1 MLEKKQRHNSNGEC
15 KQWGKWCKRRNF
27 LTKKITTIFSIAG
40 RIRRRKEEEEEITSC
55 SKKAADERKV
65 LEVPFGASN
74 KSCSIQKQLMAG
86 FNFKK
91 WKTIINTKNDINIS
105 TNTATKPSI
114 HRWTAKVVR
123 KRDVVGLVEKKKMLM
138 TWRREQGQETN
149 KELELCKK
157 RILMGEKC
165 RPLNRSGALHYDE
178 HGILLP
184 EDLATT

>member
-1 MLEKKQRHNSNGEC
+1 MLEKKQGHNSNGEC

-27 LTKKITTIFSIAG
+27 LTKKIKTIFSIAG
-40 RIRRRKEEEEEITSC
+40 RIRRRKEEQITTC
-55 SKKAADERKV
+55 SKKATDERKV
-65 LEVPFGASN
+65 LEVPFGALN
-74 KSCSIQKQLMAG
+74 KGCSIQKQLMVG

-91 WKTIINTKNDINIS
+91 WKTIINTKNDIDIS
-105 TNTATKPSI
+105 NNTATKPSI
-114 HRWTAKVVR
+114 HRLTAKIVR
-123 KRDVVGLVEKKKMLM
+123 KRDVVGPVEKKKKRLMM

-184 EDLATT
+184 DDLITT